1 MMKVIILAAGRGK
14 RLGHYTKEIPKPLID
29 INGKSIIERQI
40 ELFKKNGITEI
51 FVVRGY
57 KKEKFCMEGITF
69 IDNEDFA
76 NTNQLASLV
85 LAQNRIS
92 GNALILYGDL
102 LFEQSILDQIL
113 MSNSDISVTIDLK
126 WKEHCYEN
134 RNNQF
139 PAMAEIENDKV
150 VHISENKSL
159 IRKKLCG
166 EFFGIIKLSSEG
178 SKILTDIIEKAKHNK
193 GKFHDSDSF
202 VMGKI
207 PDIIEEIIELGFV
220 VKPIFVNGKWFEVDT
235 ILDLEKAKTMFQ

>member
-1 MMKVIILAAGRGK
+1 MMKAIILAAGSGT
-14 RLGHYTKEIPKPLID
+14 RLGHYTKEIPKALVD

-57 KKEKFCMEGITF
+57 KKEKFCLEDITF
-69 IDNEDFA
+69 IDNENFA
-76 NTNQLASLV
+76 NNNQLASLV

-92 GNALILYGDL
+92 GNVLILYGDL

>member
-1 MMKVIILAAGRGK
+1 MMKAIILAAGSGT
-14 RLGHYTKEIPKPLID
+14 RLGHYTKEIPKALVD

>member
-1 MMKVIILAAGRGK
+1 MMKAIILAAGSGT
-14 RLGHYTKEIPKPLID
+14 RLGHYTKEIPKALVD

-126 WKEHCYEN
+126 WKEQCYEN

>member
-1 MMKVIILAAGRGK
+1 MKAIILAAGSGT
-14 RLGHYTKEIPKPLID
+14 RLGHYTKEIPKALVD

-57 KKEKFCMEGITF
+57 KKEKFCLEGITF

>member
-1 MMKVIILAAGRGK
+1 MMKVIILAAGRGT
-14 RLGHYTKEIPKPLID
+14 RLGHHTKEIPKGLVD
-29 INGKSIIERQI
+29 VNGKSIIERQI

-51 FVVRGY
+51 VIVRGY
-57 KKEKFCMEGITF
+57 KKEKFCWNDVTF

-76 NTNQLASLV
+76 NNNQLASLV
-85 LAQNRIS
+85 LAQNMVS
-92 GNALILYGDL
+92 GNVLILFGDL
-102 LFEQSILDQIL
+102 IFEQTILDQIL
-113 MSNSDISVTIDLK
+113 ASSSDISIAVDLN
-126 WKEHCYEN
+126 WKERYDEN

-139 PAMAEIENDKV
+139 PALAEIENDKITR
-150 VHISENKSL
+150 ISENKSL

>member
-1 MMKVIILAAGRGK
+1 
-14 RLGHYTKEIPKPLID
+14 
-29 INGKSIIERQI
+29 
-40 ELFKKNGITEI
+40 
-51 FVVRGY
+51 
-57 KKEKFCMEGITF
+57 
-69 IDNEDFA
+69 
-76 NTNQLASLV
+76 
-85 LAQNRIS
+85 
-92 GNALILYGDL
+92 
-102 LFEQSILDQIL
+102 
-113 MSNSDISVTIDLK
+113 
-126 WKEHCYEN
+126 
-134 RNNQF
+134 
-139 PAMAEIENDKV
+139 MAEIENDKV

>member
-1 MMKVIILAAGRGK
+1 MMKAIILAAGSGT
-14 RLGHYTKEIPKPLID
+14 RLGHYTKEIPKALVD

-57 KKEKFCMEGITF
+57 KKEKFCLEGITF

-150 VHISENKSL
+150 VHISENESL
-159 IRKKLCG
+159 IRKKLYG

-207 PDIIEEIIELGFV
+207 PDIIEEIIDLGFT
-220 VKPIFVNGKWFEVDT
+220 VKPILVSGKWFEVDT
-235 ILDLEKAKTMFQ
+235 ILDLEKAKTIFQ

>member
-57 KKEKFCMEGITF
+57 KKEKFCLEGITF

>member
-57 KKEKFCMEGITF
+57 KKEKFCLDGITF
-69 IDNEDFA
+69 IDNDNFA
-76 NTNQLASLV
+76 NNNQLASLV

>member
-1 MMKVIILAAGRGK
+1 MMKAIILAAGSGT
-14 RLGHYTKEIPKPLID
+14 RLGHYTKEIPKALVD

-178 SKILTDIIEKAKHNK
+178 SKILTDVIEKTKYNK
-193 GKFHDSDSF
+193 GKFHSSNSF
-202 VMGKI
+202 AMGKI

>member
-1 MMKVIILAAGRGK
+1 MMKAIILAAGSGT
-14 RLGHYTKEIPKPLID
+14 RLGHYTKEIPKALVD

-57 KKEKFCMEGITF
+57 KKEKFCLEGITF

>member
-57 KKEKFCMEGITF
+57 KKEKFCLEGITF

-166 EFFGIIKLSSEG
+166 EFFGFIKLSSEG

>member
-1 MMKVIILAAGRGK
+1 MMKAIILAAGSGT
-14 RLGHYTKEIPKPLID
+14 RLGHYTKEIPKALVD

-57 KKEKFCMEGITF
+57 KEEKFCMEGITF